1 MDTQFVVRRADICD
15 IDALSH
21 ICKVTIRE
29 ASMEELFIPYSE
41 EDLDSYFRSSASPE
55 SFAKKINDPQQAVW
69 VIEDKT
75 NGELVA
81 YAVAGPCHIEDVPHP
96 DVCSNKDALLNRL
109 YVRRDWHSRGFG
121 QQLMNVI
128 LPWSEEHYP
137 ARPLWLTVWSQNFK
151 AQRFYTHYGFTKVGV
166 CDYYVGER
174 KEQEFFMNRQTH
186 KS

>member
-1 MDTQFVVRRADICD
+1 MDTQFVVRRADISD

-21 ICKVTIRE
+21 LCQITIRE
-29 ASMEELFIPYSE
+29 ASMEELSIPYSE

-69 VIEDKT
+69 LVEDKT

-81 YAVAGPCHIEDVPHP
+81 YAVAGPCDIEDIPHP
-96 DVCSNKDALLNRL
+96 DVCSNKDAALNRL
-109 YVRRDWHSRGFG
+109 YVRRDRRSRRFG

-128 LPWSEEHYP
+128 LTWSEEHYP

-151 AQRFYTHYGFTKVGV
+151 AQRFYTHYGFTKVGG

-174 KEQEFFMNRQTH
+174 KEHEFVMNRQTH